1 MKTFFKSIAAIAALS
16 FAVTS
21 CQKDNSFQPENAASA
36 AVPSALAATCCECV
50 SDSVVVTGT
59 HTGTFFLPASWNP
72 IYFSLCSG
80 VTTSANADFKLD
92 NRFTS
97 YLTGQ
102 NGIVAGVLDASYYNP
117 ADFNTITC
125 FDTARWDTGTTA
137 LGAIGVPAGSNGWYV
152 YNNNDPFTVL
162 PTKLIVLKK
171 VCNNTTYYYLVRL
184 RVDVEELVPGTTYE
198 SKVTIEYKCISA
210 SCAI

>member
-1 MKTFFKSIAAIAALS
+1 MKILFRSIAAIAALS

-21 CQKDNSFQPENAASA
+21 CQKDNSFQPVNASGISGQA
-36 AVPSALAATCCECV
+36 ALETTCCECV

-59 HTGTFFLPASWNP
+59 HTGTFYLPASWNP

-80 VTTSANADFKLD
+80 VTTSGNADFKLD

-102 NGIVAGVLDASYYNP
+102 NGIVAGVLDSNYYDP

-125 FDTARWDTGTTA
+125 FDTAHWDTGTAA
-137 LGAIGVPAGSNGWYV
+137 LGAVNVPPGSNGWYV
-152 YNNNDPFTVL
+152 YNNNNPFTVL
-162 PTKLIVLKK
+162 PEQLIVLKK

-184 RVDVEELVPGTTYE
+184 RVDVVEITPGVTYE
-198 SKVTIEYKCISA
+198 SRVTIEYKCISA
-210 SCAI
+210 NCAL

>member
-1 MKTFFKSIAAIAALS
+1 MKNLLKSIVAIAALS
-16 FAVTS
+16 LAASS
-21 CQKDNSFQPENAASA
+21 CQKDNNFQPVNASRISGQA
-36 AVPSALAATCCECV
+36 ALETTCCECV

-59 HTGTFFLPASWNP
+59 HTGTFFLPTSWNT

-80 VTTSANADFKLD
+80 VTTSGNADFKLD

-102 NGIVAGVLDASYYNP
+102 NGIIAGVLDSNYYNP
-117 ADFNTITC
+117 ASFNSISC
-125 FDTARWDTGTTA
+125 FDTARWDTGTAA